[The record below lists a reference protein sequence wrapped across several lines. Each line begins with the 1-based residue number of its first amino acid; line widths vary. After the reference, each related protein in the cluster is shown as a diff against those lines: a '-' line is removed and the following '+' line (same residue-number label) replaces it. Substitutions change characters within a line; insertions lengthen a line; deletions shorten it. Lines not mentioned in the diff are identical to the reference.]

1 MKNILKS
8 LQFLKNYKLI
18 VFLNIFV
25 TIIVSILEIFSLIS
39 IVPLLD
45 ILFSKETTTSVLEQP
60 ESFSIFPL
68 TDAIENIKL
77 QFNYFSNQLFI
88 QHSKQQL
95 LIWICLFS
103 FGMFLLKNIFV
114 YLDNVMDRYIRFNV
128 VRDQKE
134 KVYNKVLQLPIH
146 FFNSQKRGDI
156 LTRFTSD
163 IDNIRISALG
173 GYKMLFKQPIKIL
186 SYIVT
191 MLFISVKLTL
201 FIFLLIP
208 ILGFIISRISKTL
221 KKRTHKVQD
230 KSANLLAL
238 LDETMFGAKII
249 KSFTAEPFLQRRFTD
264 ANEDF
269 TKTIK
274 SIERRRVAASPVSEV
289 LGIGIVM
296 LVMWYGGQLIL
307 AENTALTGSLFTGF
321 IVLFARL
328 IDPIKQLSGEYSSL
342 ATGMASA
349 ERIEFFLS
357 QKNEFGEDSSSTPV
371 HFENKIEIHNLN
383 FTYPESEKQ
392 VINGYNLTLKK
403 GTTTALVGQ
412 SGAGKSTIADLLP
425 RFYDAEDNSISID
438 GQPINSYSKYQ
449 VRSLIAYVSQEAILF
464 NDTIYN
470 NISFGMKHVTREQ
483 VIEAAKAANAHDF
496 ILNLEHGYETSAG
509 ERGSKLSG
517 GQKQRIT
524 IARAILK
531 NAPIL
536 ILDEAT
542 SALDTES
549 ERLVQNAIEKLLENR
564 TALVIAHRLS
574 TIKNADQICVMQ
586 NGEIVEV
593 GTHDQLIEKD
603 GHYKTLTDMQAI

>member
-8 LQFLKNYKLI
+8 LQFLKDYKLL
-18 VFLNIFV
+18 VFLNVLV
-25 TIIVSILEIFSLIS
+25 TIVVSVLEIFSLIS

-45 ILFSKETTTSVLEQP
+45 LLFSKETTTAIVEKP
-60 ESFSIFPL
+60 ADFSLFPL
-68 TDAIENIKL
+68 GDAIDNIKL
-77 QFNYFSNQLFI
+77 QFEYLSNQVFI
-88 QHSKQQL
+88 NYSKKQL
-95 LIWICLFS
+95 LVWICLFS

-128 VRDQKE
+128 ARDQKE
-134 KVYNKVLQLPIH
+134 KVYSKVLQLPIH
-146 FFNSQKRGDI
+146 YFNNQKRGDI

-163 IDNIRISALG
+163 VDNVRISALG

-186 SYIVT
+186 SYILAMVV
-191 MLFISVKLTL
+191 ISLKLTL
-201 FIFLLIP
+201 FIFILIP

-230 KSANLLAL
+230 KASNLLAF

-249 KSFTAEPFLQRRFTD
+249 KSFTAEPFLQHRFTE
-264 ANEDF
+264 ANEDL
-269 TKTIK
+269 TKTMK

-296 LVMWYGGQLIL
+296 LVMWYGGQLVL
-307 AENTALTGSLFTGF
+307 SESTALTGSLFTGF

-349 ERIEFFLS
+349 ERIEALLALE
-357 QKNEFGEDSSSTPV
+357 NEFENDLDTTPI
-371 HFENKIEIHNLN
+371 ELNQTIEIRNLN
-383 FTYPESEKQ
+383 FTYPKSEKQ
-392 VINGYNLTLKK
+392 VVNNYSLTLKK

-425 RFYDAEDNSISID
+425 RFYDAPNHSIFID
-438 GQPINSYSKYQ
+438 GKPINSYSKHQ
-449 VRSLIAYVSQEAILF
+449 IRSLMAYVSQEAILF
-464 NDTIYN
+464 NDTVYN
-470 NISFGMKHVTREQ
+470 NISFGMKNVTKEQ
-483 VIEAAKAANAHDF
+483 VIEAAKAANAHNF
-496 ILNLEHGYETSAG
+496 ILNLEQGYETSVG

-586 NGEIVEV
+586 DGKIIEI
-593 GTHDQLIEKD
+593 GTHNELIAKD
-603 GHYKTLTDMQAI
+603 SHYKTLTEMQAI